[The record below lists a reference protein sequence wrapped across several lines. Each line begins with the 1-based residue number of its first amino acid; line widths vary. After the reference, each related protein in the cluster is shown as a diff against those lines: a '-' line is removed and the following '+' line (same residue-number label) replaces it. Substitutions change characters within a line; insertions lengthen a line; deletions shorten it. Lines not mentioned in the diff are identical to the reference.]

1 MVTSKVGGKR
11 QREREREREIVYV
24 TSSITHILFRVII
37 VYLKSVLVIAILR
50 ALYHNTEIHFKA

>member
-11 QREREREREIVYV
+11 ERERERERENVYV

-37 VYLKSVLVIAILR
+37 VYLKSVLVIATLR
-50 ALYHNTEIHFKA
+50 VLYHNIKIQFEA